1 LKEKIKGINGNGMG
15 NLLGAVLLVIATSSS
30 AKPPKKTD
38 TAAAKPVAVS
48 TAAAGSELTAY
59 APSTAPITIPDI
71 AKRFAETDAKINTL
85 KATFRQSVRMEGSDV
100 VQTVEGDLSFKKPDL
115 LRLTHRIPEPQTI
128 VSDGTWLWVYRTST
142 NQVIQSRLDA
152 WRKSEPLA
160 QGLLDFGK
168 SADLLSRYDTTI
180 TTISAPGADGHRT
193 FTLSLKPKGVKR
205 GEEEFT
211 LTLKASTKDYFP
223 GEATLKVGR
232 ASIRSLFEN
241 VRLNPELPDSTF
253 KFTPPADADLFKSP
267 EPK

>member
-1 LKEKIKGINGNGMG
+1 LG
-15 NLLGAVLLVIATSSS
+15 NLLGAVLLVMATSSS

-38 TAAAKPVAVS
+38 TAAAKVVAVS
-48 TAAAGSELTAY
+48 SAAAGTTLTEY
-59 APSTAPITIPDI
+59 APSTAPITIPLI
-71 AKRFAETDAKINTL
+71 AQRFAETDAKINTL
-85 KATFRQSVRMEGSDV
+85 KTSFRQSVRMEGSDV

-142 NQVIQSRLDA
+142 NQVIQSKLDA

-168 SADLLSRYDTTI
+168 SADLLSRYDTSI
-180 TTISAPGADGHRT
+180 ATISAPGADGQRI
-193 FTLSLKPKGVKR
+193 FTLTLKPKGVKK
-205 GEEEFT
+205 GDEEFT
-211 LTLKASTKDYFP
+211 LQLKASTKDFFP
-223 GEATLKVGR
+223 YEATLTVGR
-232 ASIRSLFEN
+232 ASIRSVFEN
-241 VRLNPELPDSTF
+241 VRLNPELPEDTF